1 MNIPLLQP
9 PSHPNLA
16 LILVMFL
23 EIKKTW
29 VARTRLSHI
38 LALEIALS

>member
-1 MNIPLLQP
+1 MP
-9 PSHPNLA
+9 PSHPNSA
-16 LILVMFL
+16 LILIKLL

-38 LALEIALS
+38 LALEIAL